1 MSMRVISAICLVLI
15 SLFSVANAQQRR
27 RVSLTRAEVRAA
39 ERRLS
44 DLGYWTGPV
53 DGVFDEGSR
62 SALIALQKWEG
73 RSITSKLTREELEAM
88 KTAVAPTP
96 RDGGYEHVE
105 VDVDRQVLMLVGE
118 DGTIRVLPVSTGND
132 KQFLDQGQMSVAY
145 TPRGRFVVYD
155 KTYGWENGD
164 LGSIYYAN
172 YISGGV
178 AIHGYLT
185 VPTTPASHGCIR
197 IPMFAAREVSRL
209 LPVGTIVLVYD
220 KVSFVSAKD
229 WIKNPKLKDAA
240 LANGALQ

>member
-1 MSMRVISAICLVLI
+1 MKAVVTILLLLI
-15 SLFSVANAQQRR
+15 SIQAIAGAPQKKRAA
-27 RVSLTRAEVRAA
+27 LTRAEIIEA
-39 ERRLS
+39 ERRLTE
-44 DLGYWTGPV
+44 LGYWAGLV
-53 DGVFDEGSR
+53 DGRMDEGTT
-62 SALIALQKWEG
+62 SALIAFQKWEG
-73 RSITSKLTREELEAM
+73 REITGKLTLGELDAIRNG
-88 KTAVAPTP
+88 VAPKP
-96 RDGGYEHVE
+96 RDLGYEHVE
-105 VDVDRQVLMLVGE
+105 VDVDRQLLMVVNEEGAV
-118 DGTIRVLPVSTGND
+118 RVLPVSTGSD
-132 KQFLDQGQMSVAY
+132 KPFMDQGQTSVAY

-164 LGSIYYAN
+164 LGSVYYAN

>member
-1 MSMRVISAICLVLI
+1 MRAIVVTICLLLI
-15 SLFSVANAQQRR
+15 SVQAVAGAPQKKRAA
-27 RVSLTRAEVRAA
+27 LTRAEVVEA

-44 DLGYWTGPV
+44 ELGYWTGPV
-53 DGVFDEGSR
+53 DARFDEGTA
-62 SALIALQKWEG
+62 SALIAFQKWEG
-73 RSITSKLTREELEAM
+73 REITGKLTLQELGAIRNG
-88 KTAVAPTP
+88 VAPKP
-96 RDGGYEHVE
+96 RDQGYEHVE
-105 VDVDRQVLMLVGE
+105 VDVDRQVLMLVNEEGAV
-118 DGTIRVLPVSTGND
+118 RVLPVSTGSD
-132 KQFLDQGQMSVAY
+132 KSFLDQGQTSVAY
-145 TPRGRFVVYD
+145 TPRGRFLVYD

-164 LGSIYYAN
+164 LGSVYYAN
-172 YISGGV
+172 YLSGGV

>member
-1 MSMRVISAICLVLI
+1 MGMKAIVTISLLLI
-15 SLFSVANAQQRR
+15 SVQVIVGAPQKRR
-27 RVSLTRAEVRAA
+27 AALTRAEIIEA
-39 ERRLS
+39 ERKLTE
-44 DLGYWTGPV
+44 LGYWAGPI
-53 DGVFDEGSR
+53 DGRLDEGTT
-62 SALIALQKWEG
+62 SALIAFQKWEA
-73 RSITSKLTREELEAM
+73 REITGKLTRGELEAIRNG
-88 KTAVAPTP
+88 VAPKP
-96 RDGGYEHVE
+96 RDLGYEHVE
-105 VDVDRQVLMLVGE
+105 VDVDRQLLMLVNEEGAV
-118 DGTIRVLPVSTGND
+118 RVLPVSTGSD
-132 KQFLDQGQMSVAY
+132 KPFMDQGQTSVAY

-164 LGSIYYAN
+164 LGSVYYAN

-229 WIKNPKLKDAA
+229 CIKNPKLKDAA

>member
-1 MSMRVISAICLVLI
+1 MRVLVTICLLLI
-15 SLFSVANAQQRR
+15 SVHAIAGAPQKKRAL
-27 RVSLTRAEVRAA
+27 LTRAQIIEA

-44 DLGYWTGPV
+44 ELGYWTGPV
-53 DGVFDEGSR
+53 DGRLDEGTK
-62 SALIALQKWEG
+62 SALIAFQKWEG
-73 RSITSKLTREELEAM
+73 REITGKLTLEELEAIRNG
-88 KTAVAPTP
+88 VAPKA
-96 RDGGYEHVE
+96 RDVGYEHVE
-105 VDVDRQVLMLVGE
+105 VDVDRQVLMLINEEGGV
-118 DGTIRVLPVSTGND
+118 RVLPVSTGND
-132 KQFLDQGQMSVAY
+132 KQFMDQGQMSVAY

-164 LGSIYYAN
+164 LGSVYYAN

-178 AIHGYLT
+178 AIHGYLI

-220 KVSFVSAKD
+220 KVSFVSAKE